1 MPRGD
6 KEVERGASGR
16 EPGST
21 ELRDGSV
28 AAAEDAG
35 TVRITGEG
43 DTEEGAGIVKI
54 AGEGGTEAEAPER

>member
-21 ELRDGSV
+21 ELRDCSV
-28 AAAEDAG
+28 TAAEDAG
-35 TVRITGEG
+35 TVRIAGEG
-43 DTEEGAGIVKI
+43 NIEEGAGTWDHEDRRR
-54 AGEGGTEAEAPER
+54 GWDGGGGT